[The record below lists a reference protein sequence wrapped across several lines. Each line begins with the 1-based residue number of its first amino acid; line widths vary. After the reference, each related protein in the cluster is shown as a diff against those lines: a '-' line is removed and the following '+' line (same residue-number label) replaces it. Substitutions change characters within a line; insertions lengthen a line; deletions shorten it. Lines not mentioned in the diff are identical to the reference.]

1 MTPIVPPTQRK
12 KKKKT
17 SSKRIVA
24 SLIQTR
30 ENRENPNREFPK

>member
-1 MTPIVPPTQRK
+1 MTPDRPSNPKKEK
-12 KKKKT
+12 KKIL
-17 SSKRIVA
+17 SKRIVA